1 MSEQQDHK
9 AHRASQ
15 SGKKAEKKD
24 VAQGKDKT
32 GGHKGFNEK
41 ASPPKVRS
49 HYLLML
55 ITISRTRLLPRLLFV
70 PPISKHVERQNL
82 VNSVYMY
89 L

>member
-1 MSEQQDHK
+1 MSDQQSHK

-41 ASPPKVRS
+41 VSDGLHCFAGSDVD
-49 HYLLML
+49 
-55 ITISRTRLLPRLLFV
+55 
-70 PPISKHVERQNL
+70 
-82 VNSVYMY
+82 
-89 L
+89 